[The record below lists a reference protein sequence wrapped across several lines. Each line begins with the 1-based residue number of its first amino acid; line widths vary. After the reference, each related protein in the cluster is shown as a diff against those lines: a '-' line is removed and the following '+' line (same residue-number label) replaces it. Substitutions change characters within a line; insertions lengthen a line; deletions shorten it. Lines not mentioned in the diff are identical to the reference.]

1 MEFPRPTDADREFF
15 ALLIPDDPGVVVKP
29 MFGNLGAFVNGT
41 MFASL
46 LGSDVGVRLS
56 AEDLAELAGV
66 PGSGDFGPGEKGIRG
81 YLALPPEWRSHP
93 ELAAAW
99 VERARAYVATLPSK
113 NDRAIR
119 QGGDV
124 SSRRSDQ

>member
-1 MEFPRPTDADREFF
+1 MEFPRPSDADREYF
-15 ALLIPDDPGVVVKP
+15 ALLIPGDPAVVVKP

-46 LGSDVGVRLS
+46 LGSKVGVRLS
-56 AEDLAELAGV
+56 DADLAELQAI

-81 YLALPPEWRSHP
+81 YLSLPAEWRGHP

-99 VERARAYVATLPSK
+99 VERARAYVALLPPK
-113 NDRAIR
+113 QAKKKP
-119 QGGDV
+119 
-124 SSRRSDQ
+124 

>member
-15 ALLIPDDPGVVVKP
+15 ALLMPDDPSVLVKP

-56 AEDLAELAGV
+56 EADLAALAAV
-66 PGSGDFGPGEKGIRG
+66 PGSGDFGPGAKGIRG
-81 YLALPPEWRSHP
+81 YLSLPADWREHP
-93 ELAAAW
+93 EVAAEW
-99 VERARAYVATLPSK
+99 VERARVYVAGLPPKKGS
-113 NDRAIR
+113 
-119 QGGDV
+119 
-124 SSRRSDQ
+124 